1 MKTLKNLK
9 KQFDNYKIVDIQDKQ
24 GFIVFSNE
32 TYTSD
37 EEKQL
42 FSKYRKEE
50 CLKNFN
56 VIEEPNS
63 RYLYIEKI
71 INNKNDICQDR
82 KGILTYIMLNPSY
95 AGGEKS
101 DPTMNKARKWAT
113 NITYDENMGYEY
125 FAVINLFAYRHHKPC
140 ELNKILQENKKIKT
154 SFNTNDNKDFI
165 KNFLEKNNDILKD
178 FIIAYGKNNEDHKK
192 YKEHLLKLLKQ
203 NSANLKTFYCS
214 GDTYHI
220 SCRKKVYDDNHKLHL
235 YPIKIY

>member
-9 KQFDNYKIVDIQDKQ
+9 KQFDNYKVVDIQDKQ

-56 VIEEPNS
+56 VIEEPHS
-63 RYLYIEKI
+63 RYLYIEEI
-71 INNKNDICQDR
+71 INNKNDICKNR

-95 AGGEKS
+95 ARGEKS
-101 DPTMNKARKWAT
+101 DKTMDKVRKWAT
-113 NITYDENMGYEY
+113 TITNNKNIGYKY
-125 FAVINLFAYRHHKPC
+125 FAVLNLFAYRHHKPC
-140 ELNKILQENKKIKT
+140 ELNKILQENKKIE
-154 SFNTNDNKDFI
+154 TNFITKNNADFI
-165 KNFLEKNNDILKD
+165 EKFLENNHNILKD
-178 FIIAYGKNNEDHKK
+178 FIIAYGSNKK
-192 YKEHLLKLLKQ
+192 YIENKEKLLKLLKQ
-203 NSANLKTFYCS
+203 KSANLMTFYCS

-220 SCRKKVYDDNHKLHL
+220 SCRKKVYDTNHKLHL